1 MKTIKK
7 HTSPDK
13 TTKTG
18 NIVAPDIFLEQEE
31 GRQLAEGDLTEED
44 FEALGSVNLANDLG
58 DDEQIKYWE
67 DLGKNSP
74 TSEMED
80 YELNVDYE
88 LQVDDDDE

>member
-7 HTSPDK
+7 NTSPGK
-13 TTKTG
+13 TPKTG
-18 NIVAPDIFLEQEE
+18 NIISPDIFLEQEE
-31 GRQLAEGDLTEED
+31 EKQLTDGDLTEED
-44 FEALGSVNLANDLG
+44 FEALGATNLANDLG

-88 LQVDDDDE
+88 LQMDDDDE